1 MTPGA
6 DDLVLT
12 TAELADRIGLSPQ
25 TIRRMANAAQLPGLK
40 SGRDYR
46 FLWPAIKAHLRNPG
60 QTTAPEADTD
70 QILTTAELADRLRL
84 SAQTIRRMAHRD
96 QLPALKSGRDFRFSW
111 EAVKERLWHPIT
123 LEDTTDQPQGAGSR
137 AQHRARGAD
146 ALNE

>member
-1 MTPGA
+1 MTTG

-25 TIRRMANAAQLPGLK
+25 TVRRMANAAQLPGLK

-46 FLWPAIKAHLRNPG
+46 FLWPAVKAHLRNPG
-60 QTTAPEADTD
+60 HAAAPETD
-70 QILTTAELADRLRL
+70 NDQVLSTAELADRLRL
-84 SAQTIRRMAHRD
+84 STQTIRRMAHHD

-123 LEDTTDQPQGAGSR
+123 LEDTTDQPQGAGLR
-137 AQHRARGAD
+137 AQRRARD
-146 ALNE
+146 TNALND